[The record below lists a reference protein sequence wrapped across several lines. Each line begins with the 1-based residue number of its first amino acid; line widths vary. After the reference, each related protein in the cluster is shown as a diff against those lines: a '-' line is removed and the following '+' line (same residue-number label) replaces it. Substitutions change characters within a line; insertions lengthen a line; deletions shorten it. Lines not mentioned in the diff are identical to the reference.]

1 MQLRQFYQQI
11 PVLVEKELL
20 ELLPIFLIASDRNQ
34 HMIYQQGRSS
44 HQNSNF
50 VVPRIQVSYWSN
62 TVGGNIPTHTPP
74 SGTPKGIPPEIRP
87 SQSSRQQS
95 RT

>member
-11 PVLVEKELL
+11 PVLVEEELL

-34 HMIYQQGRSS
+34 QGRSS

-50 VVPRIQVSYWSN
+50 SVPRIQVSYWNN
-62 TVGGNIPTHTPP
+62 TVGGNIPSPPPHTHTAF
-74 SGTPKGIPPEIRP
+74 GH
-87 SQSSRQQS
+87 SQRHPT
-95 RT
+95 RN